1 MVCGG
6 SSGYSRV
13 SEGHGDGRGG
23 CCAGDH
29 ESPLSTDVFVL
40 SIWAGL
46 ILEIP

>member
-13 SEGHGDGRGG
+13 SGGHGDGWGG
-23 CCAGDH
+23 CCADDH
-29 ESPLSTDVFVL
+29 ESTLSIDIFVL